1 MSEVVVILLVPFT
14 VILLAVYMA
23 FTTSD
28 PFWLIFGAAL
38 AIAMGYFARRIFWS

>member
-1 MSEVVVILLVPFT
+1 MSEVVAVLLVPFT
-14 VILLAVYMA
+14 VLLIAVYMA
-23 FTTSD
+23 IHTGD